1 MLTFITYLFFAIM
14 IYVAWTVLRFMFG
27 IWRQT
32 RNFRNTFH
40 QFTNAANNAEQAS
53 SGKRSKK
60 FAKTDGEYVDFEEV
74 TDAQSQPSQHHDAAD
89 DTDAAAD
96 AARESQISDAEYEE
110 IK

>member
-1 MLTFITYLFFAIM
+1 MLTFFTYLFFAIM

-53 SGKRSKK
+53 SGKRGKK

>member
-1 MLTFITYLFFAIM
+1 MTFIVYLFLAIM
-14 IYVAWTVLRFMFG
+14 IYVAFTVLRFVLG
-27 IWRQT
+27 VWRQT

-53 SGKRSKK
+53 SGKRNKK

-74 TDAQSQPSQHHDAAD
+74 TDAQSQPSQHHDAAA
-89 DTDAAAD
+89 DTADAAAD

>member
-32 RNFRNTFH
+32 RNLRNAFH
-40 QFTNAANNAEQAS
+40 RFNNAANSDEPTSQS
-53 SGKRSKK
+53 EHGKK
-60 FAKTDGEYVDFEEV
+60 FDKTYGEYVDFEEV
-74 TDAQSQPSQHHDAAD
+74 TDANPRASQQDADA
-89 DTDAAAD
+89 DTDD
-96 AARESQISDAEYEE
+96 AHDFTRESQISDAEYEE

>member
-1 MLTFITYLFFAIM
+1 M
-14 IYVAWTVLRFMFG
+14 IYVAWIVLRFMFG

-53 SGKRSKK
+53 SGKRNKK

>member
-1 MLTFITYLFFAIM
+1 M
-14 IYVAWTVLRFMFG
+14 IYVAFTVLRFVFG
-27 IWRQT
+27 VWRHT

-40 QFTNAANNAEQAS
+40 QFTNAANNTEQAS

-74 TDAQSQPSQHHDAAD
+74 TDTQSQPSQHHDADAD
-89 DTDAAAD
+89 ADAAAD
-96 AARESQISDAEYEE
+96 AAAADAAADAGRESQISDAEYEE